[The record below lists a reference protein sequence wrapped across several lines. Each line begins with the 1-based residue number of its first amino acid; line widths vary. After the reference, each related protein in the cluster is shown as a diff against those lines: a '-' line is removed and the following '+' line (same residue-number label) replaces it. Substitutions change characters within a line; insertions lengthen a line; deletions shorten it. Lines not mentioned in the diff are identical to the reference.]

1 MKTFFE
7 FWSMI
12 EQEAQ
17 ADKPS
22 WQSSDWEKRRREI
35 AGMPKR
41 TEDPVAYAP
50 RRPKGFDPNRLDP
63 GLRDL
68 INDEF
73 NHRIHEFAKIV
84 SGMDSDEQVNK
95 WVGRHNT
102 KLPYSMEIGGKKVE
116 VTPEMLSQECS
127 DYVQMG
133 NKFMGDHKSTGSL
146 DFASLLFAKMGRDQE
161 AFADIIGTGDPEF
174 AKFIKSSGK
183 GDSQKLSYTNYHPQ
197 LKVTHNIPLT
207 NAFDTG
213 ALDKAIIVSIYLR
226 NRGLDESSSE
236 RRWMGAF
243 KWISKNVFAKIRS
256 KQQKDSLD
264 DDMGDTGRS
273 RASQIPDFRPTAGGT
288 SKFNRVSQ
296 LRDLLLELKRMIEW
310 ELPRIL
316 AYGGAEVVAQLG
328 ADNLKR
334 HKMRTQ
340 DLAFRGIC
348 KKLSTKDEQSKLPKI
363 GENEKYKKASGTNF
377 ILTMFDFIATEMINR
392 EPGVI
397 EGLYEQTFLDYLNKK
412 MTFLINGKIE
422 RLEEKERLGRE
433 PYSANSVQNV
443 AKLFIMMLDKAE
455 QNLAKASDDPA
466 EKWGGIM
473 QAMTTMPKSA
483 MKDMTRQDVTSRYT
497 SGTDADPPEERFWY
511 KRWRDQQQNWRGPQG
526 LPSGSG
532 S

>member
-22 WQSSDWEKRRREI
+22 WQSSDWEKRRQEI
-35 AGMPKR
+35 ADMPKR
-41 TEDPVAYAP
+41 KEDPVAYAP

-84 SGMDSDEQVNK
+84 SGMDSDEQVKK

-174 AKFIKSSGK
+174 AKNLKSSGK
-183 GDSQKLSYTNYHPQ
+183 EDDTEDQKLSYTSHHPQ
-197 LKVTHNIPLT
+197 LQDITHDLPLS

-256 KQQKDSLD
+256 KQKDSLD
-264 DDMGDTGRS
+264 KEMGDTGRS
-273 RASQIPDFRPTAGGT
+273 RASQIADMRPTAGGT
-288 SKFNRVSQ
+288 SKFNRAMQ
-296 LRDLLLELKRMIEW
+296 MGALILELKRMIKQ

-328 ADNLKR
+328 EDNLKR
-334 HKMRTQ
+334 HGLRRQ

-348 KKLSTKDEQSKLPKI
+348 KKLSTEEEQSGLPGRG
-363 GENEKYKKASGTNF
+363 GEDQYMRSSGTEF
-377 ILTMFDFIATEMINR
+377 IVGLFNEIATQMIN
-392 EPGVI
+392 VDASMI
-397 EGLYEQTFLDYLNKK
+397 QGLYEQTFLDYIKKK
-412 MTFLINGKIE
+412 MMAKMNE
-422 RLEEKERLGRE
+422 RLRSLQKTE
-433 PYSANSVQNV
+433 YAASSIQNV
-443 AKLFIMMLDKAE
+443 AKLFIIMLDKAE
-455 QNLAKASDDPA
+455 QNVARESDDPA
-466 EKWGGIM
+466 EKWGGIT
-473 QAMTTMPKSA
+473 QALTTLPKGEMEKMTV
-483 MKDMTRQDVTSRYT
+483 KDLTSRYT
-497 SGTDADPPEERFWY
+497 TGRESKPPEERFWY